1 MLALPEK
8 GPRNADERS
17 MGSINHL
24 SNSYL
29 QSILNSTLQGSGLT
43 ANTAANSPGS
53 ASLGSQDNSQLS
65 PFAQLLT
72 TLQQLEQ
79 SNPTQYKQVTAQI
92 ATNLESAAKTAQ
104 SEGNTAAAT
113 ELNQL
118 STDFTNASTS
128 GQLPNIQD
136 LAQATGATGAHGHHH
151 HHHHASS
158 SDANS
163 SSSDSSSST
172 ANTTSASST
181 DPLSQLLSAFQTNAN
196 QSNSLNPMNIILN
209 TLSNAGI
216 STSNT

>member
-1 MLALPEK
+1 
-8 GPRNADERS
+8 